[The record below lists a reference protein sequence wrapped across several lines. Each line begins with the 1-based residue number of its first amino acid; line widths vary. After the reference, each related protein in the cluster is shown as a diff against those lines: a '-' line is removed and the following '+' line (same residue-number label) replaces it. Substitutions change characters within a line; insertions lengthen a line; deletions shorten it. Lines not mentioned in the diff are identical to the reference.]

1 MVKVKKYSFAHFC
14 HDPNVRYFY
23 PHNHKCQFDVK
34 RGILSMQV
42 APKISHWQISFDET
56 SLGGNTVIRFGIL
69 LLWSS
74 TLKIASPY
82 VILTKFET

>member
-42 APKISHWQISFDET
+42 APKIS
-56 SLGGNTVIRFGIL
+56 
-69 LLWSS
+69 
-74 TLKIASPY
+74 Y
-82 VILTKFET
+82 